1 MIEAVPHTNLLNVGK
16 IQNNVWSREDYSRLK
31 TAQNIKNSIRG
42 SKLLQEII
50 EKLRIRSLFRD
61 TEFRDYDEYD
71 NPDDPNFSFQ
81 LNYGR
86 AYSKHLQERFV
97 KLSNLLKI
105 RKQEGSRGLLSIRQ
119 RMVDWM
125 LEVFTVFSTDYKD
138 KGSNECTYF
147 KAVEILDRGLDS
159 KLINTENIHIY
170 GIACMFLASS
180 PLDRSPITLREAYK
194 DIGHRAFPQEQIQMH
209 IHRLA
214 KDLGFKLTSPT
225 LVDYLD
231 KLVFDIFG
239 DYRATVAAFNI
250 RQVALFVLQCTL
262 FDVKF
267 QNHHPR
273 VICTMALLHS
283 IEVFFD
289 EYDAQENLTTRQRL
303 GSAGN
308 RENLYCAVLSESK
321 VEKSQLNALLR
332 ELDEY
337 LQLIRR
343 HIESGEFKH
352 LGSHFSYNF
361 ETREDA

>member
-1 MIEAVPHTNLLNVGK
+1 MIEPTPHTNLLNTGK
-16 IQNNVWSREDYSRLK
+16 IQNNVWSRKDYNRLK
-31 TAQNIKNSIRG
+31 TSQNLRTSIRK

-50 EKLRIRSLFRD
+50 ENLRIRSLFRD

-71 NPDDPNFSFQ
+71 NPDDLNFSFQ

-86 AYSKHLQERFV
+86 AYSKNLQERFV
-97 KLSNLLKI
+97 KLANLLKL
-105 RKQEGSRGLLSIRQ
+105 RKQEGSRELLSIRQ

-125 LEVFTVFSTDYKD
+125 LEVFTVYSSGG

-159 KLINTENIHIY
+159 KLIGPENIHIY

-180 PLDRSPITLREAYK
+180 PLDRSPISLREAYK
-194 DIGHRAFPQEQIQMH
+194 DIGHKAFPQEQIQMH

-214 KDLGFKLTSPT
+214 KDLGFKLTNPT

-239 DYRATVAAFNI
+239 DYRVTVAAFNI
-250 RQVALFVLQCTL
+250 RQVALFVLHCTL
-262 FDVKF
+262 YDVKF

-273 VICTMALLHS
+273 IICTMALLHS

-289 EYDAQENLTTRQRL
+289 EYDAQKHLTARQRL
-303 GSAGN
+303 NSAAN

-321 VEKSQLNALLR
+321 VEKTQLNALLR

-337 LQLIRR
+337 LQVVRV
-343 HIESGEFKH
+343 HIESGDFKH

-361 ETREDA
+361 DTPLDA